1 MKGVVVY
8 KTKYGATSQ
17 YAQWISKDLNL
28 PFFEIDELDDG
39 QLDNNGYIII
49 GSSVYVGKL
58 LIEKWLKNNLKL
70 LLNKKIF
77 LFIVCGTPLNKK
89 DKLDSYIT
97 ASVPAEL
104 RNVCDIFFLPGK
116 LKIKE
121 LSLFDHFI
129 IKMGARLAKS
139 KELKKIML
147 TDYNDIKKE
156 NINEILNAAK
166 KIIHVKFE
174 TNNLPTLI

>member
-1 MKGVVVY
+1 MKGVVIY
-8 KTKYGATSQ
+8 KSKYGATSQ
-17 YAQWISKDLNL
+17 YAQWISKASNL
-28 PFFEIDELDDG
+28 PFFEIDKLDDG

-77 LFIVCGTPLNKK
+77 LFVVCGTPLHKK

-104 RNVCDIFFLPGK
+104 RNVCDIYFLPGK

-121 LSLFDHFI
+121 LSLFDHFM
-129 IKMGARLAKS
+129 IKMGSTLAKS
-139 KELKKIML
+139 KEVKKAML
-147 TDYNDIKKE
+147 TDYNEVKKV
-156 NINEILNAAK
+156 NLNKLLNA
-166 KIIHVKFE
+166 VKEFTHIKYE
-174 TNNLPTLI
+174 THHLETLI